1 VARSPTRAHHPAG
14 LTIAAKRL
22 AEAALE
28 EFGRFGV
35 VVTLDKTGRVHFR
48 SDRRIPP
55 PAAKLAIARHG
66 DLIEAQL
73 IERREIAEARQ
84 GFTHLDP
91 PKYSQRVSSALQRPV
106 HPCVHPEKRHGY
118 ECEPSNL

>member
-1 VARSPTRAHHPAG
+1 MREGTYGHNKVSIALRPLARSPTPARHPAG

-28 EFGRFGV
+28 ELGRFGV

-66 DLIEAQL
+66 DLIEAHL
-73 IERREIAEARQ
+73 IERREIAEAPTRLH
-84 GFTHLDP
+84 TP
-91 PKYSQRVSSALQRPV
+91 
-106 HPCVHPEKRHGY
+106 
-118 ECEPSNL
+118 